1 MGMRRGRPAALA
13 LIGALLGLGGCI
25 TDQGTLQIVAPRSNP
40 DELRNIEIG
49 KRPVRREVIGRDTR
63 ITSILVVPTFD
74 GPNLERAVADALV
87 KGGGDLLVGAQVRT
101 IEFWFLVGWSV
112 LEVRGDVV
120 DLSASGEAR

>member
-1 MGMRRGRPAALA
+1 MSTRRRRPAALA
-13 LIGALLGLGGCI
+13 LIGALLALGCI
-25 TDQGTLQIVAPRSNP
+25 TDQGTLQVVAPRSNP
-40 DELRNIEIG
+40 DELRNIEIA

-87 KGGGDLLVGAQVRT
+87 KGGGDLLVGAHVRT
-101 IEFWFLVGWSV
+101 IEYWFLVGWSV

-120 DLSASGEAR
+120 DLSASGDAQ